1 MDQKFKPGTSSMGFW
16 FQNNQ
21 YFEKSPQVKQY
32 WLLISCIGILL
43 QMQFGAQFIFKY
55 FIQIIVAP
63 GQFFGDKSE

>member
-1 MDQKFKPGTSSMGFW
+1 MDQKLKPGTSSMGFW

-21 YFEKSPQVKQY
+21 YFEKNPQVKQY

-63 GQFFGDKSE
+63 G